1 MFPDSPIGLVP
12 EVILKRRTTILAP
25 TEFRSCIRGGFPHH
39 LKGVVMCFES
49 AEMHRKTREA
59 EEARE
64 RKPADGLKRR
74 DRHSASAK
82 KPRTWLSRVI
92 QPALAVLL
100 LSLAAEGQAG
110 LSGPA
115 LVGSLSITQVPNT
128 TNATFDF
135 VGMCKGTGVPF
146 STTLNFTVSGATA
159 ASLEGLSLPGQ
170 GPAGCLSQAGGE
182 NLTVVTVVT
191 PLFSNNGDR
200 ITAGHVVILYVVP

>member
-1 MFPDSPIGLVP
+1 
-12 EVILKRRTTILAP
+12 
-25 TEFRSCIRGGFPHH
+25 
-39 LKGVVMCFES
+39 MCFES
-49 AEMHRKTREA
+49 AEMHRK
-59 EEARE
+59 ARE
-64 RKPADGLKRR
+64 SEGARRRKLADDLKRR
-74 DRHSASAK
+74 NQSSAPAK

-115 LVGSLSITQVPNT
+115 LVGALSITQVPNT

-146 STTLNFTVSGATA
+146 STTLNFIVSGATA
-159 ASLEGLSLPGQ
+159 ASLEGFSLPGQ